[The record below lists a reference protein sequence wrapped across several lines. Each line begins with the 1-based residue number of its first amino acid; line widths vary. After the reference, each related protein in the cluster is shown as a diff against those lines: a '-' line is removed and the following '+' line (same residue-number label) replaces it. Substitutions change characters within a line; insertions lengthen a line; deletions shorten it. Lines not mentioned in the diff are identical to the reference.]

1 MEKLLIF
8 LVIFAVSKI
17 VEMVNSAKAARQAS
31 APEPL
36 LTSADTMPPTTGSPA
51 VPTGNSGRPLREHR
65 ERSSSRRS
73 NSEPATAGR
82 KTRSSRST
90 STGGR
95 SRTDSTRTLGAGVQK
110 HVESYIIDHVRQHL
124 DSQVDDSVR
133 RNITQHVQQ
142 HLGTGLSADA
152 EQSTAPQ
159 SVQDIRGML
168 HNLNDVRKAVLL
180 NEILTRPRCLTRP
193 R

>member
-17 VEMVNSAKAARQAS
+17 VEMINGAKAAREARG
-31 APEPL
+31 PEPL
-36 LTSADTMPPTTGSPA
+36 LTSADTMSPATGSPA
-51 VPTGNSGRPLREHR
+51 VPPGNTGRPPRENR
-65 ERSSSRRS
+65 ERSGSRRS
-73 NSEPATAGR
+73 NSEPAPANRKSRPARSGSTAGR
-82 KTRSSRST
+82 SRPDT
-90 STGGR
+90 
-95 SRTDSTRTLGAGVQK
+95 TRTMGAGVQK
-110 HVESYIIDHVRQHL
+110 HVESYISDHVRQHL

-142 HLGTGLSADA
+142 HIGTGLSADA

-159 SVQDIRGML
+159 SVQDIRGLL
-168 HNLNDVRKAVLL
+168 HNVNDVRKAVLL